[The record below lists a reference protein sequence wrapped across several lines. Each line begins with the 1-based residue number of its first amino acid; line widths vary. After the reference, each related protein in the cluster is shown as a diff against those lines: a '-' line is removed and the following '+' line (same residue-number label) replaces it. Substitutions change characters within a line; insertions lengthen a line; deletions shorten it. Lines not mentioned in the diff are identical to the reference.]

1 MRIEKGPF
9 AGIEIPDA
17 ELSFL
22 PNADGTTVPFW
33 ATHHRTPIFLERFKI
48 EDGWQVVVE
57 TNVGGFDLPDTRQL
71 SSTPLVQPTQLF
83 VAKLIRD
90 GAVHAQAST
99 LAIIDG
105 PSAWERGETTA
116 RGRLYEASG
125 LPGFLRA
132 ESNADTPRASQPTV
146 SRTLIP
152 VEIQPV
158 PVDASS
164 RPSRQDD
171 EPARMV
177 AAVAQ
182 CQASE
187 QHQETA
193 ESDELNAVNST
204 PAVEATATSAAV
216 VPMPQREDVLGKVN
230 IAKNVDG
237 NLREQIIV
245 LAEAGR
251 YRIPVI
257 ADNVSAKAFY
267 KRLLQNDVQLE
278 KAS

>member
-17 ELSFL
+17 ELSYL

-48 EDGWQVVVE
+48 EEGWQVVVE
-57 TNVGGFDLPDTRQL
+57 TNVGAFDLPDTRQM

-83 VAKLIRD
+83 VAKLIRG

-132 ESNADTPRASQPTV
+132 ESAADTPRATQPTA

-164 RPSRQDD
+164 RSSRQDA
-171 EPARMV
+171 EPVRPME
-177 AAVAQ
+177 AVVQ
-182 CQASE
+182 PQVSE
-187 QHQETA
+187 QHQEPEADGERDGT
-193 ESDELNAVNST
+193 VST
-204 PAVEATATSAAV
+204 PAVDVAPASTTV
-216 VPMPQREDVLGKVN
+216 VAMPQREDVLGKGN
-230 IAKNVDG
+230 IARNVDG

-257 ADNVSAKAFY
+257 ADNVAAKAFY

>member
-9 AGIEIPDA
+9 SGTEIPDT
-17 ELSFL
+17 ELSYI

-33 ATHHRTPIFLERFKI
+33 ATHHRTPLFLERFKI
-48 EDGWQVVVE
+48 EDGWQVIVE
-57 TNVGGFDLPDTRQL
+57 TNPGGFDLPDTRQM
-71 SSTPLVQPTQLF
+71 TAAPLVQPTQLF
-83 VAKLIRD
+83 VAKLIR
-90 GAVHAQAST
+90 GGVVHSQAST

-132 ESNADTPRASQPTV
+132 EQLGDLTRSQQQTSAV
-146 SRTLIP
+146 KTTIP
-152 VEIQPV
+152 IEIQPI
-158 PVDASS
+158 PVDSSS
-164 RPSRQDD
+164 RSSRMD
-171 EPARMV
+171 EE
-177 AAVAQ
+177 
-182 CQASE
+182 QALPVLTDVQPQPSE
-187 QHQETA
+187 QSSEAVMTTA
-193 ESDELNAVNST
+193 AEPTTTVDPVQAVST
-204 PAVEATATSAAV
+204 V
-216 VPMPQREDVLGKVN
+216 VRMPQREDVLGKGN
-230 IAKNVDG
+230 IAKTVDG

-257 ADNVSAKAFY
+257 ADNAAAKAFY

>member
-9 AGIEIPDA
+9 AGTEIPDA
-17 ELSFL
+17 ELSYI
-22 PNADGTTVPFW
+22 PNADGTSVPFW

-48 EDGWQVVVE
+48 EDGWQVIVE
-57 TNVGGFDLPDTRQL
+57 TNPGGFDLPDTRQM
-71 SSTPLVQPTQLF
+71 SATPLVQPTQLF
-83 VAKLIRD
+83 VAKLSK
-90 GAVHAQAST
+90 GGVVHAQAST

-132 ESNADTPRASQPTV
+132 ENMGDLPKAQPQAAATKTV
-146 SRTLIP
+146 IPVDIQPIP
-152 VEIQPV
+152 VES
-158 PVDASS
+158 SS
-164 RPSRQDD
+164 RSSRQD
-171 EPARMV
+171 EEQTQPV
-177 AAVAQ
+177 SVPVQ
-182 CQASE
+182 PQLSE
-187 QHQETA
+187 QSQEA
-193 ESDELNAVNST
+193 SVD
-204 PAVEATATSAAV
+204 AV
-216 VPMPQREDVLGKVN
+216 VDTRPAPEAEQVQAVSTVVQMPQREDVLGKGN

-237 NLREQIIV
+237 NLREQIIL

-251 YRIPVI
+251 FRIPVI
-257 ADNVSAKAFY
+257 ADNAAAKAFY